1 MKAQLYNSVNLFL
14 QTRNICIVSSLPFV
28 KGVNQDFKRDVLMG
42 GIFSEI
48 SVGRIK
54 SEDSIFCGSSVRELV
69 NVGQFF
75 FNQ

>member
-14 QTRNICIVSSLPFV
+14 QTSKYLHSFLSPLC
-28 KGVNQDFKRDVLMG
+28 KGGKPRFQTRRVNG

-48 SVGRIK
+48 LAGRIK
-54 SEDSIFCGSSVRELV
+54 RGDSIFCGSSVGELV